1 MSENPAIV
9 RLAPGQLVR
18 KSEKRATSMSLPVV
32 IHHRLDALAELAG
45 ASGAS
50 RAEIISMLI
59 SAREFDAAQLETDI
73 IEYRKKKVLEVMP
86 PDTVEPRD
94 LEAENVIEL
103 PRRRP
108 GRPPRNAAS

>member
-1 MSENPAIV
+1 MHD
-9 RLAPGQLVR
+9 
-18 KSEKRATSMSLPVV
+18 PVV
-32 IHHRLDALAELAG
+32 IHHRLDVLAELAG

-59 SAREFDAAQLETDI
+59 SEREFDAAQLETDI
-73 IEYRKKKVLEVMP
+73 IEYRKKKVSEVMP

-94 LEAENVIEL
+94 LEGENVIEL